1 MRVFYLCFSWFV
13 DGSGSIFGRSRGV
26 FGSGSGSISTLGC
39 WGVDSGSFVGHLG
52 NIALKIVG
60 VVSDVLDPVIEV

>member
-1 MRVFYLCFSWFV
+1 MAAMTTMPMSNSNRMP
-13 DGSGSIFGRSRGV
+13 
-26 FGSGSGSISTLGC
+26 
-39 WGVDSGSFVGHLG
+39 FVGHLG